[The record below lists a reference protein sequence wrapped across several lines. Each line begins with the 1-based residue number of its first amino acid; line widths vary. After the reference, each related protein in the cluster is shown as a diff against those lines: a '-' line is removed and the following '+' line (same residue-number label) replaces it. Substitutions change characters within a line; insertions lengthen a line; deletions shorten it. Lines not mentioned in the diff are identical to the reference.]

1 MTIFTYNNLLR
12 LFELFTEAHYQL
24 KRYGNGELA
33 DIEEL
38 ISDAQTFPIL
48 WSNLIDIQYPLENR
62 KQYNFNILI
71 FDILKNDKS
80 NEQEVWSDSIQ
91 IAEDFVRFLNHNA
104 TDKYEVIGTPIIN
117 TFTERFTDFVAGC
130 NLNIT
135 IELDSVL
142 QSDCGIP
149 MDEFDY
155 EIPSFIPTAS
165 TETTFNCDD
174 LLDCPVFT
182 SLSAQTE
189 QNTIDIFDLSGRTL
203 TGNYLPLS
211 GGTVSGAT
219 FFTSGVTSNQ
229 FQVNSF
235 NTISINNSLDTN
247 TGIMWDGPDV
257 LSFHNGGR
265 QSILINAA
273 GAITNGGLISSGFQ
287 TELTGNTRL
296 HSVSATTLSAATIF
310 SGSTSLANIFEFQ
323 CIQRTGST
331 ISFDKPATYGTIT
344 AASTGNITG
353 DYTDAR
359 LGVVQLLIH
368 SGTTIPTIPATWQI
382 SSLSDTY
389 TTGVTNTIYIEW
401 LESEI
406 TKYIIAQ

>member
-1 MTIFTYNNLLR
+1 MTVFTYNNLLH
-12 LFELFTEAHYQL
+12 LFELFSEAHYQV

-38 ISDAQTFPIL
+38 INDAQTFPIL

-155 EIPSFIPTAS
+155 EIPSFIPTAP
-165 TETTFNCDD
+165 EVNVFDCDD
-174 LLDCPVFT
+174 LLGCPVFT

-203 TGNYLPLS
+203 SGEYLPLS

-219 FFTSGVTSNQ
+219 VFT
-229 FQVNSF
+229 
-235 NTISINNSLDTN
+235 DT
-247 TGIMWDGPDV
+247 
-257 LSFHNGGR
+257 L
-265 QSILINAA
+265 
-273 GAITNGGLISSGFQ
+273 
-287 TELTGNTRL
+287 
-296 HSVSATTLSAATIF
+296 SATTYLGLPLDIFVSGGTYNNGTAIFTNNTGGTFSVSGFSTGSSFTGGTVSGATNFTNSLSAATIF
-310 SGSTSLANIFEFQ
+310 SGSTSLENIFEFQ

-331 ISFDKPATYGTIT
+331 ISFDKPATYGYLSG
-344 AASTGNITG
+344 ASTGNITG
-353 DYTDAR
+353 DYTGAR

-368 SGTTIPTIPATWQI
+368 SGNTTPTIPATWQI
-382 SSLSDTY
+382 SSLSDSY

-401 LESEI
+401 LESDI